1 MRWTR
6 MGRADE
12 VGRTAVGMGRGWGG
26 AASAEQMRELERFL
40 GEGPRCV
47 RWELLQALRQAL
59 ARTRDGVRVNIER
72 SVWAAFYLVYGRF
85 DPGDV
90 VRRMVVEMM
99 RLIRSW
105 GAVVTGGDVLLLQM
119 RVADD
124 KDTVGV
130 DGLLEA
136 LEQRVRSDGFE
147 RVWPTV
153 QQAVR
158 VVFL

>member
-1 MRWTR
+1 
-6 MGRADE
+6 MGGKADE
-12 VGRTAVGMGRGWGG
+12 VGRSAVGMARGWGG
-26 AASAEQMRELERFL
+26 APSAEQMRELERFL
-40 GEGPRCV
+40 REGPQCV
-47 RWELLQALRQAL
+47 RWELLQALKQAL

-72 SVWAAFYLVYGRF
+72 SVWSGFYLVYGRF

-90 VRRMVVEMM
+90 IRRMVTDVM
-99 RLIRSW
+99 RLIRSCPH
-105 GAVVTGGDVLLLQM
+105 APPVTGGDVLLLQM

-153 QQAVR
+153 EQAVR